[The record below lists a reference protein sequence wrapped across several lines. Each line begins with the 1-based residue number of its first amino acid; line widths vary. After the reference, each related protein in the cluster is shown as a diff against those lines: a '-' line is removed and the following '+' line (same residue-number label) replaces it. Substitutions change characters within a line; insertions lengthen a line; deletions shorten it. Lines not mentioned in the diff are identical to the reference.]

1 MNEKPQFIEKPAS
14 LLKVNL
20 KKKRAGPLIRKA
32 LYYAQICENCN

>member
-20 KKKRAGPLIRKA
+20 KKKRAGRKKKKK
-32 LYYAQICENCN
+32 